1 MGNYK
6 LVSRQLQNS
15 RELQNNSANSAMLIT
30 INLVIKIKTKTF
42 KINCHIGP
50 WSNSKTIK
58 ERGLKRFPQIQTNQN
73 LHSNFIIAVLI
84 QPNLT

>member
-1 MGNYK
+1 MKKNPK
-6 LVSRQLQNS
+6 
-15 RELQNNSANSAMLIT
+15 
-30 INLVIKIKTKTF
+30 KTKK
-42 KINCHIGP
+42 KINCHIGL

-58 ERGLKRFPQIQTNQN
+58 ERGLKRFLQIQTNQN